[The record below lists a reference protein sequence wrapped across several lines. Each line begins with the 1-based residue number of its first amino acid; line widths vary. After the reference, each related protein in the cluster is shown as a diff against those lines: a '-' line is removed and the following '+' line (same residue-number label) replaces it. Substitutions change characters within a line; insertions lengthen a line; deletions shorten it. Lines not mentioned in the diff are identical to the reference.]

1 MMKGLKNTFG
11 LIDIQQDIQASR
23 CVDLQ
28 IQKFRLIF
36 YFGTLKTRIF
46 IHRAKRKL
54 FKILSLFLSLKWICD
69 IKFMRKVLIAQHG
82 NGLCII
88 ERKVNLN
95 LNTSLLQ

>member
-11 LIDIQQDIQASR
+11 LIDIQQDIQAM
-23 CVDLQ
+23 
-28 IQKFRLIF
+28 IF